1 MKTIEIYEKQN
12 YGQTAIYATGPIAEP
27 IARLTGRK
35 TLTKADIQALQNLG
49 FEFEWV
55 LNPQT
60 LTNRAFYAGRRAA

>member
-35 TLTKADIQALQNLG
+35 TLTRADIQALQALG
-49 FEFEWV
+49 FEFKQV
-55 LNPQT
+55 FNPQT
-60 LTNRAFYAGRRAA
+60 NIAFYEGRRVA

>member
-35 TLTKADIQALQNLG
+35 TLTKADIQAL
-49 FEFEWV
+49 FREYEEHHIAV
-55 LNPQT
+55 KPAT
-60 LTNRAFYAGRRAA
+60 RKPRRGK